1 VTNLIRQN
9 PRDTEP
15 GQWVEVKGHVFLVR
29 EQPDEW
35 QMEFSDGAGCVL
47 VEVQHPLPAQAVFNS
62 PPILRLAKT
71 SPLWQSEVVKDCVP
85 PSFQAATSGEGI
97 APRSGRHGAF
107 TLIELLV
114 VIAIIAI
121 LAALLLPALSL
132 AKFKAKV
139 VSCTSNYHQWG
150 VVANL
155 YASDDLQ
162 GRLPSWPVASAQK
175 QPWDVSTNMPVQ
187 LFPLG
192 AIVPLWFCPA
202 RPTEFEFVSGQFRTI
217 FSRSI
222 STADDV
228 ATALKLPHSPGALS
242 TSFPVLYHSWWVPR
256 RFNAF
261 SSLEFPSPSS
271 GACRTTDG
279 WPVKTTDAIAS
290 RQPIISDYCYTG
302 AGDTN
307 VAHVLAG
314 HSAANGLR
322 SVNVTYG
329 DGHVETHS
337 RSQVRWQ
344 YSGGNGTAFY

>member
-1 VTNLIRQN
+1 
-9 PRDTEP
+9 
-15 GQWVEVKGHVFLVR
+15 
-29 EQPDEW
+29 
-35 QMEFSDGAGCVL
+35 
-47 VEVQHPLPAQAVFNS
+47 
-62 PPILRLAKT
+62 
-71 SPLWQSEVVKDCVP
+71 VVKDCVS
-85 PSFQAATSGEGI
+85 PSFQSGASGEGI
-97 APRSGRHGAF
+97 RSRPGRNGAF

-121 LAALLLPALSL
+121 LAALLLPALSSG
-132 AKFKAKV
+132 KFKAKV
-139 VSCTSNYHQWG
+139 VSCTSNYRQWG

-155 YASDDLQ
+155 YAGDDIQ
-162 GRLPSWPVASAQK
+162 SRLPSWPVASAQK

-192 AIVPLWFCPA
+192 AIVPLWFCPV
-202 RPTEFEFVSGQFRTI
+202 RSTEFEFVSGQFRTI
-217 FSRSI
+217 FSRTI
-222 STADDV
+222 SSADDV
-228 ATALKLPHSPGALS
+228 VTALKLPHSPGAPS
-242 TSFPVLYHSWWVPR
+242 TAFPVLYHSWWVPR
-256 RFNAF
+256 KFNDF
-261 SSLEFPSPSS
+261 SSLVFPSPSS
-271 GACRTTDG
+271 GTCRTTDG
-279 WPVKTTDAIAS
+279 WPAKTTDAIAG

>member
-1 VTNLIRQN
+1 
-9 PRDTEP
+9 
-15 GQWVEVKGHVFLVR
+15 
-29 EQPDEW
+29 
-35 QMEFSDGAGCVL
+35 M
-47 VEVQHPLPAQAVFNS
+47 
-62 PPILRLAKT
+62 
-71 SPLWQSEVVKDCVP
+71 WQSEVVKDCVSP
-85 PSFQAATSGEGI
+85 PLQSGTSREQVCSR
-97 APRSGRHGAF
+97 PGRNRAF

-121 LAALLLPALSL
+121 LAALLLPALSS

-139 VSCTSNYHQWG
+139 ISCTSNYRQWG

-155 YASDDLQ
+155 YANDDGQ
-162 GRLPSWPVASAQK
+162 SRLPSWPVASAQK
-175 QPWDVSTNMPVQ
+175 QPWDVSTNMMSQ
-187 LFPLG
+187 LVPLG
-192 AIVPLWFCPA
+192 ATVPLWFCPV
-202 RPTEFEFVSGQFRTI
+202 RPTEFEFVNGQFNTI
-217 FSRSI
+217 FNRSI
-222 STADDV
+222 STADDLV
-228 ATALKLPHSPGALS
+228 VALKLPHSSGAPS

-256 RFNAF
+256 KFNDF
-261 SSLEFPSPSS
+261 SSFVFPSPSS
-271 GACRTTDG
+271 GTCRIADG

-314 HSAANGLR
+314 HPAANGLR

-337 RSQVRWQ
+337 RSQVQWQ

>member
-1 VTNLIRQN
+1 MGEAFLACLRVWAGRCPVLLGAALAAMHLAGDCST
-9 PRDTEP
+9 PRARGRSFINDA
-15 GQWVEVKGHVFLVR
+15 F
-29 EQPDEW
+29 
-35 QMEFSDGAGCVL
+35 M
-47 VEVQHPLPAQAVFNS
+47 
-62 PPILRLAKT
+62 RLARMR
-71 SPLWQSEVVKDCVP
+71 PLWQIEAVRDSVSV
-85 PSFQAATSGEGI
+85 SFQSGTSQEGTDS
-97 APRSGRHGAF
+97 RLGRTGAF

-139 VSCTSNYHQWG
+139 VSCTSNYRQWG

-155 YASDDLQ
+155 YASDDVQ

-192 AIVPLWFCPA
+192 AIVPLWFCPV

-222 STADDV
+222 STADDLV
-228 ATALKLPHSPGALS
+228 VALKLPHSSGAPS

-256 RFNAF
+256 KFNDF
-261 SSLEFPSPSS
+261 SSLVFPSPSS
-271 GACRTTDG
+271 GVCRTTDG
-279 WPVKTTDAIAS
+279 WPAKTTDAIAG

-337 RSQVRWQ
+337 RSQVQWQ